1 MSFEIPKVE
10 KPSFYLD
17 VAFKKAR
24 KKASEKRSSLKA
36 DRLKKSRLLEIV
48 KIETVEKE
56 LNKKLSNIITSFP
69 NFDNLTE
76 FYTELVKTLIYYKEL
91 KKSLGAM
98 NWAKNKIT
106 DFSKHYRTKIR
117 KCNEL
122 LVIRRYGKEFYGR
135 ISSVM
140 KQVSKNLSF
149 LDEARKTMREFP
161 TVKDGLFTVAIFGFP
176 NIGKTTLL
184 SKLTTSKP
192 EIQPYAFT
200 TKKLNIGYLQHSHR
214 KIQFIDTPGSL
225 NRLDKM
231 NNIEKTAYLA
241 VKYCAHT
248 IVYIYDLTESYPL
261 KDQKKLLKRLK
272 EFDKPIIIYLS
283 KTDIID
289 KEKTSAFKQSNKGAV
304 VQISTLKNKII
315 EEFNNYHDEET
326 S

>member
-10 KPSFYLD
+10 NPSVYLD

-24 KKASEKRSSLKA
+24 NKASQKRTSLKA
-36 DRLKKSRLLEIV
+36 DRLRKSKVLEFIKIDTVNDTLNSKLV
-48 KIETVEKE
+48 KII
-56 LNKKLSNIITSFP
+56 SSFP

-76 FYTELVKTLIYYKEL
+76 FYTELVKTLIDYKEL

-98 NWAKNKIT
+98 NWAKNKIA
-106 DFSKHYRTKIR
+106 DFSKQYRTKIR

-122 LVIRRYGKEFYGR
+122 LVIRRYGKEYYGR
-135 ISSVM
+135 ISSVI
-140 KQVSKNLSF
+140 KQISKNLYF
-149 LDEARKTMREFP
+149 LEETRKIMREFP
-161 TVKDGLFTVAIFGFP
+161 SVKDGLFTVAIFGFP

-192 EIQPYAFT
+192 EIKPYAFT
-200 TKKLNIGYLQHSHR
+200 TKKLNIGYLQHKHR

-231 NNIEKTAYLA
+231 NSIEKTAYLA

-261 KDQKKLLKRLK
+261 KDQKKLLKKLK

-289 KEKTSAFKQSNKGAV
+289 KEKTSAFKHSNKGVV